1 MVETTIPF
9 KTHAFY
15 EISQHR
21 YVIARILEGKR
32 MRRRP
37 SETRRTT
44 QEKNTVYG
52 ALHSSIRANM
62 VQRDTTS
69 QAPHCG
75 ILCARRQVF
84 HKSLTHYCQRRVS
97 SLRENAF
104 AHDVSR
110 L

>member
-9 KTHAFY
+9 KNLAFY

-44 QEKNTVYG
+44 QEKTLCT
-52 ALHSSIRANM
+52 ALCIRLSEQIWFNVIRLLKLLIAASYVLAGRCSTNLLHIIAN
-62 VQRDTTS
+62 
-69 QAPHCG
+69 AGLAHC
-75 ILCARRQVF
+75 V
-84 HKSLTHYCQRRVS
+84 KMP
-97 SLRENAF
+97 LRTK
-104 AHDVSR
+104 
-110 L
+110 

>member
-9 KTHAFY
+9 KNLAFY

-21 YVIARILEGKR
+21 YVIAQILEGKR

-52 ALHSSIRANM
+52 VLHSSIKANM
-62 VQRDTTS
+62 VKRDTTS

-75 ILCARRQVF
+75 ILYARRQVF
-84 HKSLTHYCQRRVS
+84 HKSLTHYC
-97 SLRENAF
+97 
-104 AHDVSR
+104 HKR
-110 L
+110 LPTPG

>member
-37 SETRRTT
+37 SETRRTVQKPKRCT
-44 QEKNTVYG
+44 
-52 ALHSSIRANM
+52 ALCTRLLKHKRYNVVTA
-62 VQRDTTS
+62 TE
-69 QAPHCG
+69 APQCGG
-75 ILCARRQVF
+75 ILCARR
-84 HKSLTHYCQRRVS
+84 K
-97 SLRENAF
+97 
-104 AHDVSR
+104 R
-110 L
+110 LQNLYTLLAKAYAGAESVCCMKMPLCT

>member
-9 KTHAFY
+9 KNLAFY

-44 QEKNTVYG
+44 QEKKHCVRRSAFVYQ
-52 ALHSSIRANM
+52 SK
-62 VQRDTTS
+62 
-69 QAPHCG
+69 CG
-75 ILCARRQVF
+75 
-84 HKSLTHYCQRRVS
+84 ST
-97 SLRENAF
+97 
-104 AHDVSR
+104 
-110 L
+110 